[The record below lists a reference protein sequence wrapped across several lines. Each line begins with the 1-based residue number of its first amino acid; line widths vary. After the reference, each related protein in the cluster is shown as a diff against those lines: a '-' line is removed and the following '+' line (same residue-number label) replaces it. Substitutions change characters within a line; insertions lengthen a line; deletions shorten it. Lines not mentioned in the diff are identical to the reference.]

1 MRLFRRGSKVS
12 WSGAKRV
19 AIGQCVSIEIV
30 LLESVD

>member
-19 AIGQCVSIEIV
+19 GQCVSIEIV